1 MRVFVVL
8 LIISGV
14 MLIYQIPSYDSNNP
28 EYFKFFILNQD
39 IEMSWRNYLWH
50 LGNNIRQIGFYYII
64 FYLIPLK
71 YKSYAWL
78 FLVMQMFLFFEFIL
92 LYNATSFMLLGYKIG
107 LSHFFIIFNALIL
120 AHVRW
125 EQSK

>member
-1 MRVFVVL
+1 MRVF
-8 LIISGV
+8 IILFTIAGL
-14 MLIYQIPSYDSNNP
+14 MLVYQFPYYDSNNP

-39 IEMSWRNYLWH
+39 VEMSWRNYLWH
-50 LGNNIRQIGFYYII
+50 LGNNIRLVGFFYIVY
-64 FYLIPLK
+64 YLIPLK

-78 FLVMQMFLFFEFIL
+78 FLVMQLFLLTEFIL
-92 LYNATSFMLLGYKIG
+92 LYNTSWFVLLGYKVG

-120 AHVRW
+120 ANVRW

>member
-1 MRVFVVL
+1 MRVFVIL
-8 LIISGV
+8 LIIAGV
-14 MLIYQIPSYDSNNP
+14 MLVYQIPSYDSSNP
-28 EYFKFFILNQD
+28 EYFKFFLLSPD

-50 LGNNIRQIGFYYII
+50 FGNNIRQVAFFYII

-71 YKSYAWL
+71 YKAYAWL
-78 FLVMQMFLFFEFIL
+78 FLAMQVFLLIEFLL
-92 LYNATSFMLLGYKIG
+92 LYNASSFMLLGYKIG